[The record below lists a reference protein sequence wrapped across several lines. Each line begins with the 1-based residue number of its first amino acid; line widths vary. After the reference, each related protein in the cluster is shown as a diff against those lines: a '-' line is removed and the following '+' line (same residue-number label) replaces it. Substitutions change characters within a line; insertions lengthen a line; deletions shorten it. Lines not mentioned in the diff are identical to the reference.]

1 MMKKY
6 LFEDET
12 KREIPLWAVTLH
24 DFVEQVIISLQRVAL
39 HEQQDHVRFNR
50 IRNENK

>member
-1 MMKKY
+1 MKKY

-24 DFVEQVIISLQRVAL
+24 DFVERVISLQRAPL
-39 HEQQDHVRFNR
+39 HQQQDHVRFNR